1 MLTVTIQNIGSIAT
15 LRCVGRIVVGD
26 EGHTLRKAV
35 LSQTNSRTVVLDLAR
50 VGAIDGGG
58 MGLLVFLQAWARAAG
73 IELKLTNLTQ
83 PVRELLKLT
92 NLDSVFEVSWSE
104 DALLGC
110 SVTVPAA
117 EDASALQS
125 D

>member
-26 EGHTLRKAV
+26 EAHILRKAV

-50 VGAIDGGG
+50 VDAIDGGG
-58 MGLLVFLQAWARAAG
+58 MGLLVFLRAWARAAG
-73 IELKLTNLTQ
+73 IELKFTNLTQ
-83 PVRELLKLT
+83 PVRKVLKLT
-92 NLDSVFEVSWSE
+92 NLDSVFEVSSPE

-110 SVTVPAA
+110 PATVPAA
-117 EDASALQS
+117 EETSPLQS
-125 D
+125 E